1 LLVIIIESARTE
13 LVHLLNTLYLGFYYH
28 QWPLFQPLIAL
39 LALQVMAEIHQLN
52 DLGDAKE
59 EVNDLP
65 ICVKEILSDGPGLVL
80 RTYRVEI
87 SANNGVMMG
96 SADIQD
102 NEIDLARVIGEK
114 YLSQYLPAE
123 RKMWKLGSIFE
134 HVVRERVIL
143 DMLMGRK
150 PKDNAHGHNKDGRR
164 EGVMQAHDELADLTG
179 TSFEFLFFCG

>member
-1 LLVIIIESARTE
+1 
-13 LVHLLNTLYLGFYYH
+13 
-28 QWPLFQPLIAL
+28 
-39 LALQVMAEIHQLN
+39 MAEIHQLN

-102 NEIDLARVIGEK
+102 NEVDLARVIGEK

-179 TSFEFLFFCG
+179 TSFAFLFSVVNNFYSAFRSSPSWTRAYANG

>member
-1 LLVIIIESARTE
+1 VS
-13 LVHLLNTLYLGFYYH
+13 
-28 QWPLFQPLIAL
+28 
-39 LALQVMAEIHQLN
+39 QVLTEIHQLN

-96 SADIQD
+96 FADIQD
-102 NEIDLARVIGEK
+102 NEVDLARVIGEK
-114 YLSQYLPAE
+114 FLSQYLPAD

-150 PKDNAHGHNKDGRR
+150 PKESNNLNNHAHNKDGRR
-164 EGVMQAHDELADLTG
+164 EGVMQAHDEQADLTG
-179 TSFEFLFFCG
+179 TSFNMYVFHCYFFF